1 MSKPFVFIFFCAL
14 LSACNQEPSCGADK
28 TQFIKKYNE
37 LISDI
42 NAAKLPTSDKGWAK
56 YDNAFR
62 AYVEECYDQH
72 ESEMTGKEKRQFWGK
87 ALKYYS
93 QRYGEGIV
101 RELDK
106 SADKT
111 ANRLND
117 YIKATG
123 QSIESIKRGKIQ
135 EKEKLQ
141 LKRNKGVETE

>member
-1 MSKPFVFIFFCAL
+1 MRIYPGILFLLVL

-28 TQFIKKYNE
+28 AQFIKKYND
-37 LISDI
+37 LISEM
-42 NAAKLPTSDKGWAK
+42 AASQLPASDKGWAK

-72 ESEMTGKEKRQFWGK
+72 ESDMTGKEKRQFWGK

-111 ANRLND
+111 ATRLKE
-117 YIKATG
+117 YINATG
-123 QSIESIKRGKIQ
+123 QSMESIKRGKVQ

-141 LKRNKGVETE
+141 LKKKQDAATE